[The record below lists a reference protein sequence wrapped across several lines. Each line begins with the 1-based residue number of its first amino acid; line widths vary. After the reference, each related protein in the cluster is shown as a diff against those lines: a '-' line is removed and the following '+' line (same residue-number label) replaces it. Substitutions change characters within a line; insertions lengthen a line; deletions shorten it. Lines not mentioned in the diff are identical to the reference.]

1 MSERDTFAALR
12 RSQEDKFFIQREQE
26 LLAKLR
32 RRLELQNKLGEMTEE
47 TRTAN
52 EALLADLERL
62 GYTRETLSLV
72 YLAPIV
78 YVAWAEGS
86 VTEGERARV
95 LEIARERG
103 IESGTPAYEKLVDW
117 LTQRPA
123 DEVLE
128 TSIGIVQTVM
138 HARAP
143 LEEAA
148 EKAEMVADI
157 KRVIDATGDIL
168 LLWHTMSANEKTALN
183 HIISELDREHY
194 AAP

>member
-1 MSERDTFAALR
+1 MTDKDTFASLR
-12 RSQEDKFFIQREQE
+12 RSQEDKYFIQREQE
-26 LLAKLR
+26 LLTKLR

-47 TRTAN
+47 ARTAN
-52 EALLADLERL
+52 AALLTDLERL
-62 GYTRETLSLV
+62 GYTRETLPLI

-86 VTEGERARV
+86 VTEGERNRI

-103 IESGTPAYEKLVDW
+103 IEAGTPAQAQLVGW
-117 LTQRPA
+117 LNQRPA
-123 DEVLE
+123 DDLLE

-138 HARAP
+138 HAHAP
-143 LEEAA
+143 VEEAA

-168 LLWHTMSANEKTALN
+168 LLWHQMAPNERAALN
-183 HIISELDREHY
+183 HIIAELDREHY
-194 AAP
+194 TTP